1 MKGGGTFG
9 PQESPPVTQP
19 GDRRSGRGVL
29 AHVWRIVSFAWLFSW
44 IRDQF
49 APRQRHHFSRKASAN
64 RTLAIPPGPPPE
76 RRRPSAIQP
85 PPSLIEDPTRTTV
98 VKPWEHGGVATSLEP
113 DEIRPVLMGQ
123 LFDEADRT
131 TNQAEKDFITRL
143 IRTLGTDKLDLPPFP
158 DVAWQ
163 MDTLLRLSDPPLV
176 KVVKLVRR
184 EAALVR
190 RVWTQACSAYY
201 ARPPN
206 SLDHAVARIGFDAL
220 WRIGMSTCLYSGV
233 FRVRGFQ
240 EHADAVRRHGIVA
253 ADVAAWIS
261 GRKLGPAYLA
271 GLLHDVGKLMIYRA
285 ASPRKPGAM
294 PSEALVERL
303 CQEHHATIGVLV
315 AIDWKLGVEVAGG
328 IGFHHDPEQAPPE
341 HQQTA
346 RQVHAANIATHTA
359 ELSRQGSDCGG
370 LLTLLALEGIHF
382 DVGRTIGKAHEV
394 LESLDALPDAPVL
407 DVVKS

>member
-1 MKGGGTFG
+1 M
-9 PQESPPVTQP
+9 TQP
-19 GDRRSGRGVL
+19 TGPRSSGSIV
-29 AHVWRIVSFAWLFSW
+29 AAVWRIVSLSWLWSW
-44 IRDQF
+44 ARVQL
-49 APRQRHHFSRKASAN
+49 APRQRRSYLGSRSVHEKLP
-64 RTLAIPPGPPPE
+64 LAPGPAPS
-76 RRRPSAIQP
+76 RRRPSDVQQP
-85 PPSLIEDPTRTTV
+85 PALVEDPENDEV
-98 VKPWEHGGVATSLEP
+98 IKPWEQGGVTLSLDPE
-113 DEIRPVLMGQ
+113 EIRPLLMAK
-123 LFDEADRT
+123 LFEEADRAQE
-131 TNQAEKDFITRL
+131 QADKDFITRL
-143 IRTLGTDKLDLPPFP
+143 IRILGTDKLDLPPFP

-163 MDTLLRLSDPPLV
+163 LDTLLRMADPPLV

-240 EHADAVRRHGIVA
+240 ANADAVRRHGIVA

-261 GRKLGPAYLA
+261 GMKLGPAYLA
-271 GLLHDVGKLMIYRA
+271 GLLHDVGKLLVYRA
-285 ASPRKPGAM
+285 ASPRRPGAI
-294 PSEALVERL
+294 PSEALVERM

-328 IGFHHDPEQAPPE
+328 IGYHHDPEQAPLE
-341 HQQTA
+341 HQETA
-346 RQVHAANIATHTA
+346 RQIHAANIATHTA
-359 ELSRQGSDCGG
+359 ELSRHGSDCGG
-370 LLTLLALEGIHF
+370 LLTLLSLEGLQF

>member
-1 MKGGGTFG
+1 M
-9 PQESPPVTQP
+9 TQP
-19 GDRRSGRGVL
+19 QDSDRRPGVL
-29 AHVWRIVSFAWLFSW
+29 SRIWRIVSLKWLISW
-44 IRDQF
+44 AKVYL
-49 APRQRHHFSRKASAN
+49 APRQTYRQVPDQTPAESSGSGSRLRA
-64 RTLAIPPGPPPE
+64 PGPPPQSP
-76 RRRPSAIQP
+76 RPGEAQP
-85 PPSLIEDPTRTTV
+85 APTLVEDPESVAV
-98 VKPWEHGGVATSLEP
+98 VKPWEQGGVTPSLEA
-113 DEIRPVLMGQ
+113 DEIRPVLMAK
-123 LFDEADRT
+123 LFEEAD
-131 TNQAEKDFITRL
+131 QCKDPADKDFITRL

-163 MDTLLRLSDPPLV
+163 LDTLLRMSDPPLV

-240 EHADAVRRHGIVA
+240 EHADGVRRHGIVA

-261 GRKLGPAYLA
+261 GMKLGPAYLA
-271 GLLHDVGKLMIYRA
+271 GLLHDVGKLLVYRA
-285 ASPRKPGAM
+285 ASPRKPGTM
-294 PSEALVERL
+294 PSEELVERM

-328 IGFHHDPEQAPPE
+328 IGYHHDPDQAPPE
-341 HQQTA
+341 HQETA

-370 LLTLLALEGIHF
+370 LLTLLGLEGIQF